1 MKDQNP
7 NMYDGAEAKID
18 PIENNKKKTVLK
30 AFAILCGVIAILW
43 LGFNLFFRLP
53 AGETSSDETNPLA
66 GFDKYDVLLMGID
79 GRDEIDIG
87 DRTDTIIL
95 ATIDTK
101 TMKARMLTI
110 PRDTRIQY
118 KDEWMK
124 INGVYGIDGPQ
135 GTCNAVEDLLGTK
148 IDRYAVVDFN
158 GVIELVNLMGGIDV
172 DVPKRMYK
180 PLEKIDLQPGMQHLD
195 GLQAL
200 GYMRYRDAKLSDF
213 DRSERQKQVIIQ
225 LAEKM
230 MQPSNLLKITDIS
243 GTAMKYLETN
253 LSTHEIIGFAKEGK
267 GILNHGVDSILL
279 PGVGKTIHGGW
290 YYIPDLEQLEQAEKE
305 ANQIVTN
312 EGAGDGDSNSGNSAP
327 KDEEDAA
334 PQTTETTAGEGTSPA
349 AAPGDGTAQVV
360 SPEGEIDPN
369 APVIVPGSDITGEYV
384 EIPPEENVLEPAS
397 GETET
402 PPDGSA
408 SEGSTDLPENQEEE
422 IPADGAAVPGEQEPG
437 ATP

>member
-1 MKDQNP
+1 MNDQNP
-7 NMYDGAEAKID
+7 DMFGGAESKKEPAEK
-18 PIENNKKKTVLK
+18 NKKKTAIK
-30 AFAILCGVIAILW
+30 AFAILCGVIALLW
-43 LGFNLFFRLP
+43 LGFNLFFKLP
-53 AGETSSDETNPLA
+53 SGETSPDEMNPLS

-135 GTCNAVEDLLGTK
+135 GTCSAVEDLLGTK

-200 GYMRYRDAKLSDF
+200 GYMRYRDATLSDF

-225 LAEKM
+225 LADKM
-230 MQPSNLLKITDIS
+230 MQPSNLLKISEIS

-267 GILNHGVDSILL
+267 TILNNGVDSILL

-290 YYIPDLEQLEQAEKE
+290 YYIPDLEQLKQAEME

-312 EGAGDGDSNSGNSAP
+312 EGAGDTQTNSGNSAP
-327 KDEEDAA
+327 KNEGDAV
-334 PQTTETTAGEGTSPA
+334 PQTTDTTAAEEASPDTA
-349 AAPGDGTAQVV
+349 TGDGTAGVV

-369 APVIVPGSDITGEYV
+369 APVIVPGSDISGEYV
-384 EIPPEENVLEPAS
+384 EIPQEENGSEPAS
-397 GETET
+397 GETAT

-408 SEGSTDLPENQEEE
+408 EEGVTDLPENQESETPE
-422 IPADGAAVPGEQEPG
+422 DGAAPAEQEPG